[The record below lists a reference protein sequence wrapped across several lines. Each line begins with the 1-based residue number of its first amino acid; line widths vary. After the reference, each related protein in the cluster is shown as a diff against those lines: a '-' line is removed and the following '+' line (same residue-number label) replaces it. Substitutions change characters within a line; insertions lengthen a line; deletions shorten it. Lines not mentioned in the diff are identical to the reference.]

1 MQNTNKFKEPEM
13 IWSDVQKKW
22 ICYDNT
28 LNDIILKSPDF
39 QVLDYNLEDFKKRF
53 SVALPLT
60 EGVLKI
66 LPLAHEGQQHKEL
79 RKEMQIEIERN
90 SQKGIEIFK
99 REFKTQINNADYSLQ
114 TFDLAKI
121 LIDSILRSNLALAN
135 INLNN
140 DFDYSDFTL
149 ILDDTQS
156 VNQRKKREQKIKEFL
171 DEIGAEAKLPKI
183 ALMVVGV
190 NALISSTL
198 NSIINILQNKNF
210 EYLKNRKFFY
220 STGIKSLQRICTSNA
235 KVGNIL
241 IKKGEI
247 VKLMSIPYDDL
258 NLSELQINKKFFVS
272 DTSHACQGMAFSLHV
287 WKEMVKVLDDKFSD
301 LHLSSFRFRNNDGIF
316 DFPTELNVKFK
327 LKNDSTTE

>member
-1 MQNTNKFKEPEM
+1 MAF
-13 IWSDVQKKW
+13 
-22 ICYDNT
+22 
-28 LNDIILKSPDF
+28 
-39 QVLDYNLEDFKKRF
+39 
-53 SVALPLT
+53 PLT

-66 LPLAHEGQQHKEL
+66 LPLTHEGEQHKKL

-90 SQKGIEIFK
+90 SQKGIGIFK

-210 EYLKNRKFFY
+210 EYLKNKKFFY
-220 STGIKSLQRICTSNA
+220 STGIKSLKRICISNSQ
-235 KVGNIL
+235 VGNIL
-241 IKKGEI
+241 IKK
-247 VKLMSIPYDDL
+247 
-258 NLSELQINKKFFVS
+258 
-272 DTSHACQGMAFSLHV
+272 
-287 WKEMVKVLDDKFSD
+287 
-301 LHLSSFRFRNNDGIF
+301 
-316 DFPTELNVKFK
+316 K
-327 LKNDSTTE
+327 LKS